1 MDTLRLETTGAKS
14 GNPLERDCQTLYE
27 ILKSYREI
35 LNRQQDGTTTQL
47 IVSND
52 HNRYLVIH
60 EGWQGKKRVHALL
73 FDAEIRNDKIWLH
86 HDGLDHGITDE
97 LVAAGVPKDHIV
109 LAFHPPQVREHT
121 GYAVA

>member
-1 MDTLRLETTGAKS
+1 MDTLTSIDQYRAALYQILEEYCAIFNQPSSDRLDDTISK
-14 GNPLERDCQTLYE
+14 
-27 ILKSYREI
+27 
-35 LNRQQDGTTTQL
+35 L

-52 HNRYLVIH
+52 QTRYLIID
-60 EGWQGKKRVHALL
+60 EGWIGNKRVHALI

-97 LVAAGVPKDHIV
+97 LIAAGVPKDHIV
-109 LAFHPPQVREHT
+109 LAFHPPHVRSHT